1 MSPSDSGTTDAAA
14 RPDGPATAAATVTPG
29 TTAEPE
35 RPTDS
40 AVSRGRAAVD
50 LVRCLAR
57 PTPSD
62 AERADAVALAHDA
75 DPGEV
80 LAAAAALGVGPLV
93 CTHVEREGVEREAF
107 PAALRDQAGEYRRR
121 MMARSLL
128 LTTTLHTILD
138 AFGAD
143 GVRALAYKGPV
154 LATVA
159 YGDVGGRAFSD
170 LDLFVPRE
178 DLPAAA
184 AVLADLGFAVDPED
198 PTRFSPADV
207 ARGGHIVRPPAEFR
221 FVRQD
226 GVVVELRWRLG
237 SRVRPFPLTFDDCWD
252 RRIDAVVG
260 GRPVPTFAH
269 EDRLLVLARHGAKHH
284 WNRLGW
290 AVDVAALL
298 TRVDVDWPVVE
309 ARAESLGARR
319 VLAACVLLAAETA
332 DAPVPPLVLAR
343 ARVDPRVRT
352 VVADAVTD
360 YDTEPLTAAFGVDG
374 PRARAVDALLC
385 DSRRAW
391 LLHRLRLGFEPQ
403 EVDAETV
410 PLPRALHR
418 LYHVVRPL
426 RLARETLRSPDTE
439 RGSERR

>member
-1 MSPSDSGTTDAAA
+1 MTRSDPGVVDAAA
-14 RPDGPATAAATVTPG
+14 TRSDAPATAMSTPAATDG
-29 TTAEPE
+29 TDIPDAH
-35 RPTDS
+35 
-40 AVSRGRAAVD
+40 GRAAVD

-57 PTPSD
+57 PTPSGD
-62 AERADAVALAHDA
+62 ERADAVALARES
-75 DPGEV
+75 DPKEV
-80 LAAAAALGVGPLV
+80 LAAASALGVGPLV
-93 CTHVEREGVEREAF
+93 CTHVENGGEAF
-107 PAALRDQAGEYRRR
+107 PAALRDQTGEYRRR
-121 MMARSLL
+121 MMARSLHL
-128 LTTTLHTILD
+128 LTALHAILD
-138 AFGAD
+138 AFGAS

-184 AVLADLGFAVDPED
+184 TALADLGFALDPED

-207 ARGGHIVRPPAEFR
+207 ARGGHVVRPPAEFR
-221 FVRQD
+221 FVRHD

-237 SRVRPFPLTFDDCWD
+237 SRVRPFPLTFDDCWN
-252 RRIDAVVG
+252 RRVDVVVG
-260 GRPVPTFAH
+260 GRSVPTFGH

-309 ARAESLGARR
+309 ARADALGARR

-343 ARVDPRVRT
+343 ARADPRVRT

-374 PRARAVDALLC
+374 PRARIVDALLC

-391 LLHRLRLGFEPQ
+391 LLYRLRLGFEPQ

-426 RLARETLRSPDTE
+426 RLASALWRPDTE
-439 RGSERR
+439 GRERR